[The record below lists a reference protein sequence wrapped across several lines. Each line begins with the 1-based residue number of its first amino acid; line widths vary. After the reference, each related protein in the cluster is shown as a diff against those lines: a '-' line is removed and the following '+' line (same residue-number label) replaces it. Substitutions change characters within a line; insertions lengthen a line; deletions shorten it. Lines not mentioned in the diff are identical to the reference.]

1 MKMRISV
8 IVPVYQVEKYLSRCI
23 ESLLAQ
29 SYSDYEIILV
39 DDGSRDGSGQI
50 CDDYAGRE
58 ARIRVIHQENQGLG
72 PARNA
77 GVRQASGDYVVFVD
91 SDDYVAED
99 YLEYLAELV
108 ERYQVKLAVTGAA
121 LVWEKGGTKRVVSLA
136 CNKEERLS
144 CVEALTEMCYGKKF
158 GVSAWAK
165 IYEKSLVE
173 KYPYPACVHEDLATT
188 YRMISECPAV
198 AVGNRVGYYYVQR
211 EGSLMNQKLEERHL
225 AGLTAAREELEYM
238 RKYYPEAVPAAEFR
252 CGLKIVEYIPR
263 LLGGSRDDK
272 AMFRRLRTEM
282 RRHLWKILRND
293 RVEKFFRFRCLIICA
308 GYEPTRCVWK
318 SVHWLK
324 QKKGKEGY

>member
-136 CNKEERLS
+136 CDKEERLS

-225 AGLTAAREELEYM
+225 AGLTAAGRNWNI
-238 RKYYPEAVPAAEFR
+238 
-252 CGLKIVEYIPR
+252 CGNIIR
-263 LLGGSRDDK
+263 RQ
-272 AMFRRLRTEM
+272 FRR
-282 RRHLWKILRND
+282 RNFAAD
-293 RVEKFFRFRCLIICA
+293 
-308 GYEPTRCVWK
+308 
-318 SVHWLK
+318 
-324 QKKGKEGY
+324 